1 MEDTQH
7 EDRPAHETP
16 GEPTGEPATT
26 AQAAA
31 ERVVRL
37 LANPRRTRRA

>member
-16 GEPTGEPATT
+16 GERSGEPVTT

-31 ERVVRL
+31 EHVVRL
-37 LANPRRTRRA
+37 LANPRRTRRS